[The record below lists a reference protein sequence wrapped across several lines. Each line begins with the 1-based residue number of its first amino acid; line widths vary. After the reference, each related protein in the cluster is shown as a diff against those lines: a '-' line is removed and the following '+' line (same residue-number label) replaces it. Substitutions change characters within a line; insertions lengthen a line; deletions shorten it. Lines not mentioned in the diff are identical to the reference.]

1 MFRENILT
9 KNNEETFG
17 ERLIRIRKAKGLTQV
32 ELGKIADMSQRMIAH
47 YETRATNPP
56 ADKLLLL
63 AKALKV
69 SVDEL
74 LGYKS
79 FKGEEIIKNRKLL
92 KQVKML
98 DKLPPADQKAL
109 IHYIEAL
116 LTRQH
121 IS

>member
-1 MFRENILT
+1 MAKHT
-9 KNNEETFG
+9 EETFG
-17 ERLIRIRKAKGLTQV
+17 QRLIRIRKAKSLTQL
-32 ELGKIADMSQRMIAH
+32 ELGKLADMSQRMIAH

-56 ADKLLLL
+56 AAKLLLL
-63 AKALKV
+63 AKALNV

-92 KQVKML
+92 NKVKML

-116 LTRQH
+116 LDRQH

>member
-1 MFRENILT
+1 MSKNIIRG
-9 KNNEETFG
+9 TFAQ
-17 ERLIRIRKAKGLTQV
+17 RLLAIRKSRGLTQT
-32 ELGKIADMSQRMIAH
+32 ELSKLTGISTRMIAH

-56 ADKLLLL
+56 ATKLLLL

-69 SVDEL
+69 SIDEL

-79 FKGEEIIKNRKLL
+79 FKGEEIMQNRKLL
-92 KQVKML
+92 KKIKML

-109 IHYIEAL
+109 IHYIKAL
-116 LTRQH
+116 LDRQH